1 MPDQSGKGFIVTGAN
16 TGLGLETSRVLA
28 ARGARV
34 LLACRDQSKAQEAMA
49 RIRQPHPNADL
60 AFLPLDLADLASVR
74 TAAGQAMTEPRIDA
88 LINNAG
94 VMTPPLMRT
103 AQGFELQF
111 GVNHLGG
118 LRADRAAPAQAGADP
133 GIAGGRDIQP
143 CPSRGEHRLG

>member
-1 MPDQSGKGFIVTGAN
+1 MKRRACWRHVERASCLRVGIDRRPRRRWHASGSPI
-16 TGLGLETSRVLA
+16 
-28 ARGARV
+28 
-34 LLACRDQSKAQEAMA
+34 
-49 RIRQPHPNADL
+49 HPNADL

-74 TAAGQAMTEPRIDA
+74 AAAGQAMTEPRIDA

-94 VMTPPLMRT
+94 VMTPQLMRT

-143 CPSRGEHRLG
+143 CPSRGEYRLG